1 VAAPLWLR
9 NGSQAKQGRLVVL
22 GIKARQIHHLGP
34 QLPLGQ
40 RAPQEWQGHRQ
51 GGLESCGRRLQ
62 PAPLGLSVLRQA
74 WERLPPGD
82 F

>member
-1 VAAPLWLR
+1 MAARLWLG
-9 NGSQAKQGRLVVL
+9 NGSEAKQGRMVLL
-22 GIKARQIHHLGP
+22 GITARLIHHIGP

-40 RAPQEWQGHRQ
+40 LAPQACYGHRQ
-51 GGLESCGRRLQ
+51 GGLGRCGRRLQ
-62 PAPLGLSVLRQA
+62 PAPLGLSVLRQP

>member
-1 VAAPLWLR
+1 MAARLWLG
-9 NGSQAKQGRLVVL
+9 NGSEAKQGRLVVL
-22 GIKARQIHHLGP
+22 GIKARLIHHLGP

-40 RAPQEWQGHRQ
+40 LAPQAWYGHRQ
-51 GGLESCGRRLQ
+51 GGLESGGRRFQ
-62 PAPLGLSVLRQA
+62 PAPFGLSVVRQP